1 MIKAIED
8 PEPEI
13 SGIQKLGALR
23 RRPIDVSSQQ
33 LIKVQPLPGTDS
45 FPLVVQPL
53 EAKLRPADWA
63 MNNRQFVEDNLL
75 RSGAILFRNFNL
87 PEQEHFAHFVR
98 TLFGELLPYT
108 ERSSPRHQVGPN
120 IYTST
125 DYPASQ
131 SIFLHNENS
140 YQNSWPMKICFFC
153 IKPAQQG
160 GETPIAN
167 CRKIGARISSEIGER
182 FMQKKV
188 MYVRN
193 FGDGLGLTL
202 EDAFQTTD
210 RAAIEDHCRRAGIEA
225 EWKGGNRLR
234 TRAIRPA
241 FEQHPQTGELVWFN
255 HLTFFHISTLERVV
269 REALLAEFDEYDLP
283 SNTYYGDGTPIEPE
297 VLDEL
302 RDIYRQEMVTFP
314 WHKGDLLILDNML
327 AAHGR
332 APFTG
337 PRQIVVGMSQPC
349 SRTS

>member
-1 MIKAIED
+1 
-8 PEPEI
+8 
-13 SGIQKLGALR
+13 
-23 RRPIDVSSQQ
+23 
-33 LIKVQPLPGTDS
+33 
-45 FPLVVQPL
+45 
-53 EAKLRPADWA
+53 
-63 MNNRQFVEDNLL
+63 MNNRQFVEDNLF

-87 PEQEHFAHFVR
+87 PELEDFAHFVR

-153 IKPAQQG
+153 VKPAQEG

-167 CRKIGARISSEIGER
+167 CRKIGARISPETRER
-182 FMQKKV
+182 FMRKKV
-188 MYVRN
+188 LYVRN

-210 RAAIEDHCRRAGIEA
+210 RTAIEEHCRRAGIEA
-225 EWKGGNRLR
+225 EWKGGSRLR

-241 FEQHPQTGELVWFN
+241 FEQHPQLGELVWFN
-255 HLTFFHISTLERVV
+255 HVTFFHVSTLERAV
-269 REALLAEFDEYDLP
+269 REALLAEFDEHDLP
-283 SNTYYGDGTPIEPE
+283 TNTYYGDGTPIEPE

-314 WHKGDLLILDNML
+314 WRKGDLLLLDNML